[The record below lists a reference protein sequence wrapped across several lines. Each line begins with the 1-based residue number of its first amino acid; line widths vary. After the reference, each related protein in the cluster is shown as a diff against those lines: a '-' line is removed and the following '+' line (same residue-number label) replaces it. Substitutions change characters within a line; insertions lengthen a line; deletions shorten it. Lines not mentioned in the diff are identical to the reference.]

1 MKLPDNLKNTSGF
14 GKGLPPA
21 RYTKGNEGV
30 YSLSFQNEFDHA
42 VWYAA
47 GTPKTPGGR
56 SDKQKEVL
64 AWLMSQGLTF
74 EEIKEHRKK
83 ILDVIRKQVNT
94 SIAKGSGD
102 IDVPNVNPQ
111 FADKEEPEEDIL
123 GDLPGDLA
131 ASLAAFAA
139 KKGATIP
146 SETAE
151 KAKKTSSYKSNTKL
165 LGAITEKL
173 SKIQGSLD
181 AVAQSLDRQNALL
194 QTNIQ
199 TNIAIVDSVVESN
212 NILETKFDAL
222 LAAFNEQAVA
232 SQQYYENLERAG
244 REYVQDQKRDVAGS
258 VTPTDLSGGK
268 GGSSVVLGETN
279 KFLKDWIKKKLNKLV
294 FGNTGLPGDKLPTDA
309 KPKQIMRSRAAYWTK
324 LGEKYP
330 RLMKIKFFE
339 NLANPKFKLSIEQ
352 LGPVYLERLSQEA
365 YKTSYTSLTEQQ
377 KTLINMVSNNNKLLE
392 KKGVN
397 RGSDISKFL
406 DKTDGGRIKLPGRTT
421 PRIPDEFDLDQL
433 FKLSKAERTALGES
447 RLDKLLSKNNIPPK
461 ARKFIINRIKKG
473 ETSSK
478 FLRRFGTRGF
488 IGSVARRLGP
498 TASVLFSGIDYGERR
513 AAGQTNRQAVAG
525 VTASNLG
532 GFVGGAIGAKAGAKT
547 GALIGAFAGPKGAIV
562 GGAIGGIIGG
572 VAGAFGVGTASAKVA
587 DRVTGADQLEQGS
600 GSIGPVAD
608 PAIMIGA
615 AKSFVNQLGP
625 MGEEVKVQ
633 FTPKIARLEKLFGA
647 VDPNMESP
655 VGGSIEGKQSPLNKK
670 KTAGTIGDTE
680 SQDIDFDKVVPKGP
694 LDDFL
699 NFFKDTI
706 KTVTDIVDKAKQG
719 LNAVA
724 SEVQNLPSTIKNAL
738 NLGAG
743 NPNAP
748 GNVYSAVLPQ
758 GNPVFSS
765 PFGPRWGRQHA
776 GIDIGVDRGSP
787 VTSLVDGEVT
797 HILPKFG
804 EYGGAVFV
812 KGADGMETVYGHVN
826 ATVKVGQK
834 VKKGETVATVTYYP
848 GKDGSDQTHLHLER
862 RPAGGGKGSQVNPL
876 AFVQQKGQELI
887 DKKENTVPEGS
898 FGISEKGKQ
907 QAEANK
913 KEAQELKLTTDIPFQ
928 APQAPPPPSF
938 AENPQYYVDKLLDN
952 FNAKPPQQPD
962 INEPS
967 PIDFPE
973 SSMFDVIVPTPMM
986 NNATPEQNQQ
996 TIIIPTSSNSVKQLN
1011 NLRLAQ

>member
-21 RYTKGNEGV
+21 RYTKGQEGS

-64 AWLMSQGLTF
+64 EWLMSQGLTF
-74 EEIKEHRKK
+74 EEIKEHRNK
-83 ILDVIRKQVNT
+83 ILDVIRKQVKT
-94 SIAKGSGD
+94 SIAEGSGD
-102 IDVPNVNPQ
+102 VDVPNVNPE

-123 GDLPGDLA
+123 DDLPGDLA

-139 KKGATIP
+139 KRGAAIP

-199 TNIAIVDSVVESN
+199 TNIAIVDSVVASN
-212 NILETKFDAL
+212 SVLETKFDAL

-244 REYVQDQKRDVAGS
+244 REYVQDQQRDVAGG
-258 VTPTDLSGGK
+258 VTPTDLRSEFTK
-268 GGSSVVLGETN
+268 TPLTSFN
-279 KFLKDWIKKKLNKLV
+279 KFAKQKIKEFFNRLI
-294 FGNTGLPGDKLPTDA
+294 FGKSGRIGDKLSGDA
-309 KPKQIMRSRAAYWTK
+309 SIKTIARSRSAYYRLLLKRYPFLRSIPFYKK
-324 LGEKYP
+324 LTDPTVKVPIEVLGHI
-330 RLMKIKFFE
+330 RLQKI
-339 NLANPKFKLSIEQ
+339 
-352 LGPVYLERLSQEA
+352 SQQ
-365 YKTSYTSLTEQQ
+365 YFKTSFKSLKSEQQ
-377 KTLINMVSNNNKLLE
+377 KFVKLVSDNDDLFVRS
-392 KKGVN
+392 GGN
-397 RGSDISKFL
+397 RGSDLDKYQSIAKELGVESPKIKNIKGESDLLYNLPSETRLEIGKERLKNSPYLKRLSPKAKNFIVDKISK
-406 DKTDGGRIKLPGRTT
+406 
-421 PRIPDEFDLDQL
+421 
-433 FKLSKAERTALGES
+433 SKSGALY
-447 RLDKLLSKNNIPPK
+447 
-461 ARKFIINRIKKG
+461 
-473 ETSSK
+473 
-478 FLRRFGTRGF
+478 LRRFGTGGLRGTL
-488 IGSVARRLGP
+488 ARRFLP
-498 TASVLFSGIDYGERR
+498 ALNVALSGIDYGERR
-513 AAGQTNRQAVAG
+513 AAGQSTMQAAAG
-525 VTASNLG
+525 VAASNIG
-532 GFVGGAIGAKAGAKT
+532 GAVGGAGGAKLGAKMGAMIGAV
-547 GALIGAFAGPKGAIV
+547 AGPKGAAV
-562 GGAIGGIIGG
+562 GGIIGAIVG
-572 VAGAFGVGTASAKVA
+572 GLGGAFSVGTFAEKRT
-587 DRVTGADQLEQGS
+587 DQITGANDMEQGS

-633 FTPKIARLEKLFGA
+633 FTPEIARLEKVFGA

-655 VGGSIEGKQSPLNKK
+655 VGGTIEGKQSPLNKK
-670 KTAGTIGDTE
+670 KTAGTIGDAE

-694 LDDFL
+694 LDDFV

-706 KTVTDIVDKAKQG
+706 KIVTDIVDKAKQG

-724 SEVQNLPSTIKNAL
+724 TEAQNLPSTIANAL

-758 GNPVFSS
+758 GNPVLTS
-765 PFGPRWGRQHA
+765 PFGPRWGRQHG

-797 HILPKFG
+797 YILPKFG

-812 KGADGMETVYGHVN
+812 KGADGMETVYGHVD

-848 GKDGSDQTHLHLER
+848 GSDGSDQTHLHLER
-862 RPAGGGKGSQVNPL
+862 RPAGGGAGSQVNPL

-913 KEAQELKLTTDIPFQ
+913 KEAQELKPTTDIPFQ
-928 APQAPPPPSF
+928 APPRPSF
-938 AENPQYYVDKLLDN
+938 VENPQYYVDKLLDN
-952 FNAKPPQQPD
+952 FNAKPPQQPG

-986 NNATPEQNQQ
+986 NNAAPQQNQQ
-996 TIIIPTSSNSVKQLN
+996 PIVIPTSSNSVKQLN